1 METTPVSDR
10 RLRCDRCGSGF
21 EVTPDELVQFSRMD
35 WPRCCL
41 VPMTLEVADQSVR
54 PNAATELERPA
65 RGPRK
70 RFNN

>member
-10 RLRCDRCGSGF
+10 RLCCNRCGSGF
-21 EVTPDELVQFSRMD
+21 EVTPDELLRFSSGD

-41 VPMTLEVADQSVR
+41 APMVLEVADHLVS

-65 RGPRK
+65 RGGRM
-70 RFNN
+70 R